1 MALVMPSV
9 TLLLLDLF
17 PTLRGLA
24 SSLQG
29 FTHTMLS
36 SVVAGAIAPA
46 LEHSMRAMAGGMLLF
61 LVLGFLCWT
70 IYGRRRSR

>member
-61 LVLGFLCWT
+61 LVLGFLYWT